1 MLHFI
6 ALQFWKKI
14 KALFLKQVFQ
24 AYLDISNL
32 HFKKDY
38 QESAETIVERHKTFI
53 IFTTFVIYIWK
64 QLKYFNT
71 LIYWKTEKV
80 TDNKYLL
87 TYSSIFSAQMIPSIL
102 WVFQNQEKA
111 NHLCKFTFSRLS
123 ITITATRNKE

>member
-71 LIYWKTEKV
+71 LIY
-80 TDNKYLL
+80 
-87 TYSSIFSAQMIPSIL
+87 
-102 WVFQNQEKA
+102 
-111 NHLCKFTFSRLS
+111 
-123 ITITATRNKE
+123 